1 MKKASLS
8 VLAALFLLFCGC
20 GKDVP
25 GTRTEIRN
33 LIDQSY
39 QLSAER
45 EYEAAMDAAIQ
56 AQSLAEEVD
65 DPEQKAEAMCAI
77 ALIDQRVMRDA
88 QAWDNACS
96 AEIIARKHHLDWTLC
111 EALLLKGR
119 TCSFASVS
127 EESNRDDEAIGY
139 LTEAYRISQ
148 EKDFSEK
155 HVRACLY
162 LSEVYVNKNR
172 WNRVLVPEYYRLA
185 GEYLDEGERL
195 AAADSLKDL
204 LRGSIS
210 FRVRYLRQGGDTDGA
225 IGYCEKI
232 LFMSDSLDWL
242 TRQQIYDQLTV
253 LYASQGEVERS
264 VESHQDYV
272 HSMQEYI
279 QQRSDSRL
287 QALEDQYA
295 LLVQEHRA
303 EQTRRIVI
311 ALVGLLA
318 VVLLFFLQT
327 VRFNR
332 RIKRQNEELA
342 KADASKKNL
351 LEAISSDLVDVASL
365 PGVNDMMELA
375 QNSYAMDEAAI
386 RKAVEEK
393 VKASSSLDEVVA
405 DYFYKIILH
414 RKNTVERSGLT
425 EREIEV
431 LRLCSRGLTAATIAD
446 ILHISPRT
454 VANHKQNIYAKLG
467 VKSTSEMVYKAKEEG
482 LL

>member
-1 MKKASLS
+1 MRKAYLS
-8 VLAALFLLFCGC
+8 VLAAIVLLFCGC
-20 GKDVP
+20 GRDVS
-25 GTRTEIRN
+25 GSRTEIRE
-33 LIDQSY
+33 LIDRSNR
-39 QLSAER
+39 LSTER
-45 EYEAAMDAAIQ
+45 EHEEAMDAAIK
-56 AQSLAEEVD
+56 ALNLAEEID
-65 DPEQKAEAMCAI
+65 DEEQKAEAMCAI
-77 ALIDQRVMRDA
+77 SQIDLRVMRDA

-96 AEIIARKHHLDWTLC
+96 AELIARKHHLDWTLC

-119 TCSFASVS
+119 TCSYASVS
-127 EESNRDDEAIGY
+127 EGSNRDDEAICY

-148 EKDFSEK
+148 EKAFSEK

-172 WNRVLVPEYYRLA
+172 WNQVLVPEYYRLA
-185 GEYLDEGERL
+185 GEYLDEAEEL

-204 LRGSIS
+204 LRESIT

-225 IGYCEKI
+225 IAYCEKI
-232 LFMSDSLDWL
+232 LFMSDAQDWL
-242 TRQQIYDQLTV
+242 TRQQIHDQLTV
-253 LYASQGEVERS
+253 LYAGQGDVDKS
-264 VESHQDYV
+264 VESHQSYV

-279 QQRSDSRL
+279 QQRADSRL

-295 LLVQEHRA
+295 LLLQQQRTERN
-303 EQTRRIVI
+303 RRIVV

-318 VVLLFFLQT
+318 VVLLFFLQAL
-327 VRFNR
+327 RYNR
-332 RIKRQNEELA
+332 KIKQQNEELA
-342 KADASKKNL
+342 QADASKKNL

-375 QNSYAMDEAAI
+375 QNSSSMDEAAI

-393 VKASSSLDEVVA
+393 VKASSSLNEVVA

-414 RKNTVERSGLT
+414 RKNTLERSGLT
-425 EREIEV
+425 EREMEV

-454 VANHKQNIYAKLG
+454 VANHKQNIYTKLG
-467 VKSTSEMVYKAKEEG
+467 VNSTSEMVYKAKEEG

>member
-1 MKKASLS
+1 MKKACLS
-8 VLAALFLLFCGC
+8 ALTLLALLLCGCSEDISGTRAEIEKLIGQSNQLAA
-20 GKDVP
+20 
-25 GTRTEIRN
+25 E
-33 LIDQSY
+33 Q
-39 QLSAER
+39 
-45 EYEAAMDAAIQ
+45 EYEKAMDTAIS
-56 AQSLAEEVD
+56 AQTLAD
-65 DPEQKAEAMCAI
+65 RIGDQEQKAEALCITARI
-77 ALIDQRVMRDA
+77 NLWVMRDD
-88 QAWDNACS
+88 QAWDDACS
-96 AEIIARKHHLDWTLC
+96 VELIARKHQLDWALC

-119 TCSFASVS
+119 TCSYANVS
-127 EESNRDDEAIGY
+127 KESNRDDEAICY
-139 LTEAYRISQ
+139 LAEAYRISQ
-148 EKDFSEK
+148 EKGFSEK

-172 WNRVLVPEYYRLA
+172 WNRNPLPEYYRLA

-204 LRGSIS
+204 VRESIP
-210 FRVRYLRQGGDTDGA
+210 FRLRYLRQGGDTDGA
-225 IGYCEKI
+225 IAYCEKV
-232 LFMSDSLDWL
+232 LFLSGDQDWL

-253 LYASQGEVERS
+253 LYAGKGDIERA

-272 HSMQEYI
+272 HAMQEYAR
-279 QQRSDSRL
+279 QRSESRM
-287 QALEDQYA
+287 QAIEDQYS
-295 LLVQEHRA
+295 LLLQQQRTERN
-303 EQTRRIVI
+303 RRIVV
-311 ALVGLLA
+311 ALIGLLA
-318 VVLLFFLQT
+318 VVLLFFLQAL
-327 VRFNR
+327 RYNR
-332 RIKRQNEELA
+332 KIKQQNEELA
-342 KADASKKNL
+342 QADAMKKNL

-375 QNSYAMDEAAI
+375 QRSGSMDEAAI

-425 EREIEV
+425 EREMEV
-431 LRLCSRGLTAATIAD
+431 LRLCSRGLPAATVAD

-454 VANHKQNIYAKLG
+454 VANHKQNIYTKLG